1 MQVSDSVHA
10 IRHAFRLSFGD
21 GRFAERFV
29 YSYLIVGKTLCLVD
43 TGVAA
48 TAPMLLDYIKGLGR
62 SPEEIAMILLTHSHA
77 DHIGGAAAIK
87 REAPA
92 AVVAVHPTERAWV
105 EDLQQQYRER
115 PIPNFFDLVGENLP
129 VDHTLKDGE
138 IISWEEGKAIR
149 VLETPGHSPGSV
161 SFFLEGGGVLVT
173 GDAVPAANAIPIYV
187 DPAASLASVHRLA
200 EVQGVRLLLSSWDEP
215 ISGDRI
221 SRVMFESG
229 RYIERIDALVRE
241 IHGKEPDLSL
251 ETLSRRVLEALG
263 ISLPMVFFMVQHS
276 FKGHLDRISP

>member
-87 REAPA
+87 RQAPE
-92 AVVAVHPTERAWV
+92 AVVAVHPAERAWV
-105 EDLQQQYRER
+105 EDLQQQFRER

-129 VDHTLKDGE
+129 VDHNLKDGE

-161 SFFLEGGGVLVT
+161 SFFLEGEGVLVT
-173 GDAVPAANAIPIYV
+173 GDAIPAANAIPIYV

-215 ISGDRI
+215 IRGGNI
-221 SRVMFESG
+221 PKVMSESG

-241 IHGKEPDLSL
+241 IHGKEPGLSL
-251 ETLSRRVLEALG
+251 ETLSRRALEALG

-276 FKGHLDRISP
+276 FKGHLDRIST